1 MYARENDNNSG
12 RPLRL
17 KKRTSIISIVTAGR
31 LAHFSNVYSL
41 RTIIIITRLPGH
53 YPASSSKSPNTS
65 GSKLTNDG
73 RSRITHK
80 KQALPCSHESAESL
94 THSVS
99 QATPLVFVY
108 YFRNVLFGLF
118 DPHHDHHHAHAREVR
133 LIRLPSDSIADRG
146 HISLIINRYYA
157 ICTDK

>member
-53 YPASSSKSPNTS
+53 YPASSKSPNTS
-65 GSKLTNDG
+65 GSRLTNDG

-94 THSVS
+94 TQSVRRPRLCLFTIFEMFCLVYLIHIMHMHQRS
-99 QATPLVFVY
+99 QVPTLHLHTR
-108 YFRNVLFGLF
+108 YFAQFK
-118 DPHHDHHHAHAREVR
+118 E
-133 LIRLPSDSIADRG
+133 
-146 HISLIINRYYA
+146 
-157 ICTDK
+157 